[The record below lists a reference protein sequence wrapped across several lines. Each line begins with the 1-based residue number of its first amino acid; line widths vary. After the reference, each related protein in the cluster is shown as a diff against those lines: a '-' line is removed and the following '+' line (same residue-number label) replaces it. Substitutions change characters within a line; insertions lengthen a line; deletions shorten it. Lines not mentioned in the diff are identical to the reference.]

1 MDNLTHSLAGLA
13 IARAGLGR
21 SLPHATTL
29 LVLSANAPDI
39 DVLSLIGGPLKYFET
54 HRGYTHSLV
63 GLPFMAL
70 LTVIVVAAVFRQR
83 LPWGKAW
90 LLCLLG
96 VASHLLI
103 DWTNDYGI
111 RLLLP
116 FSSHWLAWDINSL
129 YDGAI
134 WAALILAALW
144 PFLERLVNGEIGMRG
159 PVGRGVAVFALAF
172 FLLYDCGR
180 ALMHGRALAQ
190 LQSVLYDGAGPV
202 RTSALP
208 NPFNPFRWKGVIETE
223 RSFQVLPI
231 NVFGPLEPRSALI
244 FYKAHLTQDLQ
255 IASRT
260 EPFRYFLY
268 FARFPVWSEDHGN
281 VAGTS
286 VTRIE
291 LMDLRFGL
299 PGSTAFRCRAV
310 VDPKGRVLESKF
322 AP

>member
-1 MDNLTHSLAGLA
+1 M
-13 IARAGLGR
+13 ARAGLDR
-21 SLPHATTL
+21 FCPRAAVL

-39 DVLSLIGGPLKYFET
+39 DILALIGGPLKYFEM

-70 LTVIVVAAVFRQR
+70 LTVIVVAAIFRQR

-90 LLCLLG
+90 LLCVLG

-103 DWTNDYGI
+103 DGTNDYGL

-116 FSSHWLAWDINSL
+116 FSSHWFALDINSL

-134 WAALILAALW
+134 WAALIFAALW
-144 PFLERLVNGEIGMRG
+144 PLLERLVNGEIGMRG
-159 PVGRGVAVFALAF
+159 QVGRGVAVFALTF

-190 LQSVLYDGAGPV
+190 LQSVLYDGAVPV

-208 NPFNPFRWKGVIETE
+208 NPFNPLRWKGIVETE
-223 RSFQVLPI
+223 RNFQVLPLD
-231 NVFGPLEPRSALI
+231 VFGSLEPRNALV
-244 FYKAHLTQDLQ
+244 FYKAHLTEGLRLAAQ
-255 IASRT
+255 T

-268 FARFPVWSEDHGN
+268 FARFPVWSTDESS
-281 VAGTS
+281 VAGAP

-299 PGSTAFRCRAV
+299 PGSTAFRCMATE
-310 VDPKGRVLESKF
+310 DSQGRVLESKF